1 MLPSLLQFGWS
12 LRPCLSFNF
21 LSVLVFDKKKAGGVG
36 DGVLLN
42 AIDEFSCLCLKHN
55 FSWSIVHVFQGDGQ
69 RILLPLLD
77 I

>member
-1 MLPSLLQFGWS
+1 LAGACDLAFRLIFYQ
-12 LRPCLSFNF
+12 CCF
-21 LSVLVFDKKKAGGVG
+21 LIKKAGGVG